1 VLELN
6 YSWQVNQ
13 RLSMQPVLQ
22 LILHHDGRNAAPI
35 LATGLGINLQF

>member
-6 YSWQVNQ
+6 YSWRVNQ
-13 RLSMQPVLQ
+13 HLSLQPVLQ
-22 LILHHDGRNAAPI
+22 LILHPDGRNADPI